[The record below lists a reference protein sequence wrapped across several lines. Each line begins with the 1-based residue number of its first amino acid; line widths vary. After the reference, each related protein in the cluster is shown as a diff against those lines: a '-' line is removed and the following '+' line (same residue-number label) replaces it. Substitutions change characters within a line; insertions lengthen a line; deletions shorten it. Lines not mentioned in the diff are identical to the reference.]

1 MIEPAL
7 LEKHLIGSPQYTL
20 EKHLIGS
27 PQYTLEKH
35 LIGSPQSFRPGA
47 QWLVKRDKVVDLVRE
62 HGRFVQKQWLV
73 DLETT
78 SRTKLTASFLFER
91 RFQEEIERAQ
101 KVILGL
107 QDNWDG
113 QGSPGYAESTM
124 DRAIS
129 FLDVHVKRV
138 FYDSERALVPRVLPS
153 DGGSI
158 DLHWKELKFELLVNI
173 PATDDT
179 AVSFYAENFSDRS
192 LIKGTLDHFSTSKV
206 LIYWLTEAS
215 E

>member
-1 MIEPAL
+1 MIEYAL
-7 LEKHLIGSPQYTL
+7 LEKQ
-20 EKHLIGS
+20 
-27 PQYTLEKH
+27 
-35 LIGSPQSFRPGA
+35 LIGSPQSFRPEE
-47 QWLVKRDKVVDLVRE
+47 QWLTKRDRVVDLGRDY
-62 HGRFVQKQWLV
+62 GRFAQGRGQWI

-78 SRTKLTASFLFER
+78 SKTKLAASFLFER

-101 KVILGL
+101 EAILGL

-129 FLDVHVKRV
+129 FLEVHVKQVFDDSGRV
-138 FYDSERALVPRVLPS
+138 LIPRVLPS

-158 DLHWKELKFELLVNI
+158 DLHWKELEFELLVNI
-173 PATDDT
+173 PATDDM

-192 LIKGTLDHFSTSKV
+192 FIKGTFDHFSASKV
-206 LIYWLTEAS
+206 LVYWLTEAS